1 MTKGYATSSTR
12 RSSAGVTNT
21 GPRIDS
27 WSSHSRTR
35 PASRGRPRGTGMSS
49 ALTAMSAGE
58 DLPHFDLGPGDGVLG
73 RGARH
78 RLGEHVGQQIG
89 VGDELDLVRGRRR
102 PSIGVVL
109 DPLASE
115 GGVLGIRAQYWMV
128 LELVVD
134 WQIERVAR
142 HDVLVVDL
150 SLAEQ
155 VADPLLGGLDV
166 LREFP
171 DADVARSVGLV
182 AALGAAEAPV
192 VVDAIGGDELPLL
205 CHDVGAHGVV
215 DPARLALL
223 DRLVVARVR
232 PRQHLG
238 LHAVAEHLL
247 VPLDRLGGGRRVDA
261 HGLAVLVHLHAAERP
276 QHGPGG
282 GDRVVVL
289 ADGDAH
295 RVPHLLELLAH
306 GVEVFPGVGHLEARL
321 LEEVLAIGRDEHPVV
336 LGHGAPDHVDVSAF
350 VRRADR
356 LPYFF
361 SSSPT
366 TSETSTSWGSYSHG
380 KCMRISTR
388 SWPAWV
394 WTSEAYFACCGPMW
408 EMWSILSL
416 IPVSLVKRWPI
427 SDSFLSEAGAKLF
440 QHRYEISRACPH
452 AGGTPEARMPARPVA
467 VVRNCRR
474 LTGCMNSL
482 LLDVESGRNRMPDR

>member
-1 MTKGYATSSTR
+1 MTKGYATRSTR
-12 RSSAGVTNT
+12 RSRAGVTNT

-155 VADPLLGGLDV
+155 VPDPLLGGLDV
-166 LREFP
+166 LRELP

-182 AALGAAEAPV
+182 AAPGAAEAPV
-192 VVDAIGGDELPLL
+192 VVDAIGGGGAPPPLPP
-205 CHDVGAHGVV
+205 VRA
-215 DPARLALL
+215 AR
-223 DRLVVARVR
+223 
-232 PRQHLG
+232 
-238 LHAVAEHLL
+238 
-247 VPLDRLGGGRRVDA
+247 
-261 HGLAVLVHLHAAERP
+261 
-276 QHGPGG
+276 
-282 GDRVVVL
+282 
-289 ADGDAH
+289 
-295 RVPHLLELLAH
+295 
-306 GVEVFPGVGHLEARL
+306 GVGPRPPCPPE
-321 LEEVLAIGRDEHPVV
+321 
-336 LGHGAPDHVDVSAF
+336 ST
-350 VRRADR
+350 RRA
-356 LPYFF
+356 F
-361 SSSPT
+361 
-366 TSETSTSWGSYSHG
+366 
-380 KCMRISTR
+380 
-388 SWPAWV
+388 
-394 WTSEAYFACCGPMW
+394 
-408 EMWSILSL
+408 
-416 IPVSLVKRWPI
+416 
-427 SDSFLSEAGAKLF
+427 
-440 QHRYEISRACPH
+440 
-452 AGGTPEARMPARPVA
+452 
-467 VVRNCRR
+467 
-474 LTGCMNSL
+474 
-482 LLDVESGRNRMPDR
+482 

>member
-1 MTKGYATSSTR
+1 MTNGYATSSTR
-12 RSSAGVTNT
+12 RSRAGVTNT

-150 SLAEQ
+150 SLSEH
-155 VADPLLGGLDV
+155 VPDPLLGGLDV
-166 LREFP
+166 LRELP

-192 VVDAIGGDELPLL
+192 VGDAIGGGERPRLFS
-205 CHDVGAHGVV
+205 HVGALGGVGSA
-215 DPARLALL
+215 PLCPLG
-223 DRLVVARVR
+223 LVV
-232 PRQHLG
+232 
-238 LHAVAEHLL
+238 
-247 VPLDRLGGGRRVDA
+247 
-261 HGLAVLVHLHAAERP
+261 
-276 QHGPGG
+276 
-282 GDRVVVL
+282 
-289 ADGDAH
+289 
-295 RVPHLLELLAH
+295 
-306 GVEVFPGVGHLEARL
+306 
-321 LEEVLAIGRDEHPVV
+321 
-336 LGHGAPDHVDVSAF
+336 
-350 VRRADR
+350 
-356 LPYFF
+356 
-361 SSSPT
+361 
-366 TSETSTSWGSYSHG
+366 
-380 KCMRISTR
+380 
-388 SWPAWV
+388 
-394 WTSEAYFACCGPMW
+394 
-408 EMWSILSL
+408 
-416 IPVSLVKRWPI
+416 
-427 SDSFLSEAGAKLF
+427 FLSVPPP
-440 QHRYEISRACPH
+440 PH
-452 AGGTPEARMPARPVA
+452 PRGPA
-467 VVRNCRR
+467 
-474 LTGCMNSL
+474 
-482 LLDVESGRNRMPDR
+482 

>member
-1 MTKGYATSSTR
+1 MTKGYATRSTR
-12 RSSAGVTNT
+12 RSRAGVTNT

-115 GGVLGIRAQYWMV
+115 GGVLGVGLEHWMV

-134 WQIERVAR
+134 WQIERGAR

-155 VADPLLGGLDV
+155 VPDPLLGGLDG

-192 VVDAIGGDELPLL
+192 VVDAIGGGAGPLL
-205 CHDVGAHGVV
+205 LPEVGA
-215 DPARLALL
+215 
-223 DRLVVARVR
+223 
-232 PRQHLG
+232 
-238 LHAVAEHLL
+238 
-247 VPLDRLGGGRRVDA
+247 
-261 HGLAVLVHLHAAERP
+261 
-276 QHGPGG
+276 PGG
-282 GDRVVVL
+282 GGS
-289 ADGDAH
+289 APPAPP
-295 RVPHLLELLAH
+295 VPSR
-306 GVEVFPGVGHLEARL
+306 GVFVRPPPPL
-321 LEEVLAIGRDEHPVV
+321 
-336 LGHGAPDHVDVSAF
+336 GAPS
-350 VRRADR
+350 
-356 LPYFF
+356 
-361 SSSPT
+361 
-366 TSETSTSWGSYSHG
+366 
-380 KCMRISTR
+380 M
-388 SWPAWV
+388 
-394 WTSEAYFACCGPMW
+394 
-408 EMWSILSL
+408 
-416 IPVSLVKRWPI
+416 
-427 SDSFLSEAGAKLF
+427 
-440 QHRYEISRACPH
+440 
-452 AGGTPEARMPARPVA
+452 
-467 VVRNCRR
+467 
-474 LTGCMNSL
+474 
-482 LLDVESGRNRMPDR
+482 SGH

>member
-1 MTKGYATSSTR
+1 MA
-12 RSSAGVTNT
+12 
-21 GPRIDS
+21 S
-27 WSSHSRTR
+27 WSSHSGTR

-171 DADVARSVGLV
+171 DGDVARSVGLV

-192 VVDAIGGDELPLL
+192 VVDAIGG
-205 CHDVGAHGVV
+205 
-215 DPARLALL
+215 
-223 DRLVVARVR
+223 
-232 PRQHLG
+232 
-238 LHAVAEHLL
+238 
-247 VPLDRLGGGRRVDA
+247 GRRSPPF
-261 HGLAVLVHLHAAERP
+261 LECEAAT
-276 QHGPGG
+276 
-282 GDRVVVL
+282 
-289 ADGDAH
+289 
-295 RVPHLLELLAH
+295 
-306 GVEVFPGVGHLEARL
+306 
-321 LEEVLAIGRDEHPVV
+321 
-336 LGHGAPDHVDVSAF
+336 GAA
-350 VRRADR
+350 A
-356 LPYFF
+356 
-361 SSSPT
+361 
-366 TSETSTSWGSYSHG
+366 
-380 KCMRISTR
+380 
-388 SWPAWV
+388 
-394 WTSEAYFACCGPMW
+394 
-408 EMWSILSL
+408 
-416 IPVSLVKRWPI
+416 
-427 SDSFLSEAGAKLF
+427 
-440 QHRYEISRACPH
+440 
-452 AGGTPEARMPARPVA
+452 
-467 VVRNCRR
+467 
-474 LTGCMNSL
+474 
-482 LLDVESGRNRMPDR
+482 